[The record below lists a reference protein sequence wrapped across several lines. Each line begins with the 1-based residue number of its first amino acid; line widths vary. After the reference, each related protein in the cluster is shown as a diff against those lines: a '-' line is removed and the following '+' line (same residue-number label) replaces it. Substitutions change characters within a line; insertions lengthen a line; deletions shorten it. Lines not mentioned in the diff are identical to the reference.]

1 MKWIG
6 EGKEVTYFV
15 IVRASV
21 IIFSS
26 RCLCSGFMCDA
37 RADSIGTGFGVFA
50 LDLVIVDVG
59 DAALWPETE
68 VGKGE
73 IDASLSGLS
82 FLGATRLALDA
93 EAK

>member
-1 MKWIG
+1 
-6 EGKEVTYFV
+6 
-15 IVRASV
+15 
-21 IIFSS
+21 
-26 RCLCSGFMCDA
+26 MCDA

-68 VGKGE
+68 VGKRE